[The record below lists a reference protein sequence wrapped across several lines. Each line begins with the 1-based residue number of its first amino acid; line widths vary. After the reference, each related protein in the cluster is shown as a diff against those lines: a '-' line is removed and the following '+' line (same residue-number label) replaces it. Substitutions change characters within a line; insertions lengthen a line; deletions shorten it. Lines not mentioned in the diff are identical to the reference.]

1 MFRVLFF
8 VFGFLSCI
16 SVGRVGFADSP
27 RGFTKSEIK
36 TNTSLLDYHT
46 SLILGKTNIALLG
59 LAEIIKRQ
67 DLAEEEAHALFGKTV
82 GYLSGVRAI
91 IFIAADGAL
100 KFDSFSFP
108 VPKVNLS
115 GRSYFKKAKRV
126 DETQLIIEKPVKGKT
141 SKIPF
146 LPIAKSVWK
155 KDELLGVLTAVI
167 TPSALVAN
175 DAFNNCLHC
184 VSLVTDLE
192 GNIISSYPEGV
203 DLSDAFKEK
212 LRTKSKPMSG
222 SQIISEGALRA
233 HVHWIR
239 NKEFPYISVFL
250 EFIGR

>member
-8 VFGFLSCI
+8 VFGLLFCVKSGL
-16 SVGRVGFADSP
+16 ADSP

-36 TNTSLLDYHT
+36 INTQLLDYHT
-46 SLILGKTNIALLG
+46 SSMLGKTNIALLG

-67 DLAEEEAHALFGKTV
+67 DLEEQEAHDLFGKTV

-91 IFIAADGAL
+91 IFIAANGAL
-100 KFDSFSFP
+100 KFDSFSYP

-115 GRSYFKKAKRV
+115 KRSYFKKASAI
-126 DETQLIIEKPVKGKT
+126 DEDQLIIEKPVKGKT

-155 KDELLGVLTAVI
+155 EDTLLGVLTAVI

-175 DAFNNCLHC
+175 NAFNNCLHC
-184 VSLVTDLE
+184 VSLVADLE

-212 LRTKSKPMSG
+212 LRAKSKPMSG
-222 SQIISEGALRA
+222 SQIISEGAMKA

-239 NKEFPYISVFL
+239 NMEFPYISVFL
-250 EFIGR
+250 EFISK